1 MESVLFSLVKQ
12 KYYMSVLAFTDYCL
26 EKNLVAIMP
35 RIECR
40 FLVSPKRAST
50 GSFTAAD
57 FTRIR
62 RC

>member
-26 EKNLVAIMP
+26 EKNLVAIGP
-35 RIECR
+35 RIDHR
-40 FLVSPKRAST
+40 FLVSPKRVST